1 MMMEVTYK
9 PLTVEQAFDLLLEDS
24 DRKDLFFEMGEKP
37 NPSELLNLNAY
48 KLDVTIFNKRIWFQ
62 REVKEQPHE

>member
-9 PLTVEQAFDLLLEDS
+9 PLTVEQAFYLLLEDS
-24 DRKDLFFEMGEKP
+24 DRKDLFFEMGGKN
-37 NPSELLNLNAY
+37 NPSELLNLNTY
-48 KLDVTIFNKRIWFQ
+48 KLDVTFFNERIWFQ